1 MIEGAWLLQDE
12 ENPVALADICLAWI
26 CLNLR
31 QLCERRSDGSLCFHR
46 CPVFPQELAD
56 QLLCRMAE
64 EGVLNDGTIGIFR
77 SHEHLRLRRALLRS
91 SHLSA
96 EPFRLAIC
104 PHRLQELDVSRIK
117 GDLTVSDVLLSLAN
131 EECRESLQKL
141 VLTGLDLRGEN
152 VEASSLSFSAL
163 RGVKS
168 LGLAGTE
175 LDDSGLEDVSALP
188 LLEALDISN
197 TNVTDLRALLGCQA
211 SLRSLTAHGLTCLD
225 MTPAQL
231 LYVLSHLPGLRH
243 LDLSDNTLNADRDCV
258 VKQLLEEPGILPSL
272 VSLDVSGH
280 RELTDAAIQAF
291 VEARP
296 GMTFIGLLATQA
308 GFCDFFTGKSKL
320 KVAGE
325 ANIAQISEALHRYS
339 ERECFVR
346 EALVHLYSLTNDSD
360 EPQPDVLKLVST
372 AMQSHA
378 HSLHV
383 QLLATA
389 CVFNLT
395 SQDLAI
401 GIPLRLLG
409 NIVRQLLAAMRNFPN
424 HEQLQKN
431 CLLTLCSDRI
441 LQDVPFDR
449 FEAAKLVM
457 MWLSTREDQTLQ
469 RMAVAI
475 VSILVTA
482 CMLSYWVSWLLSVL
496 VSLQQLLCIVQQK
509 ASVGVVDSTLKFAL
523 SALWNLTD
531 ETPTACQHF
540 IECQGLELYVEV
552 LESYYSESS
561 IQQKV
566 LGLLNNIAE
575 VAELRTELLDE
586 DLVQHVLN
594 LLQSPEV
601 EVGVSYF
608 AGGILANLAS
618 SGEAT
623 WNLDLELRNIVVAK
637 LHSAIMTW
645 TPPEREMVSY
655 RTFQPFYPL
664 LDSSQPTGVQLWAV
678 WAMNLVCGN
687 LLYLFEL
694 KVFGQA
700 LILNNCFSFLAPHY
714 GKMLQDEG
722 GFALLKTLITHPNTH
737 NDVRRLAEGI
747 LCSLEQQQCLG

>member
-1 MIEGAWLLQDE
+1 
-12 ENPVALADICLAWI
+12 
-26 CLNLR
+26 
-31 QLCERRSDGSLCFHR
+31 
-46 CPVFPQELAD
+46 
-56 QLLCRMAE
+56 MAE

-475 VSILVTA
+475 VSILVSKLTTEETTQLGA
-482 CMLSYWVSWLLSVL
+482 EAFIMK
-496 VSLQQLLCIVQQK
+496 QLLCIVQQK

-637 LHSAIMTW
+637 LVLLLNCVQT
-645 TPPEREMVSY
+645 TV
-655 RTFQPFYPL
+655 TFQPFYPL

-678 WAMNLVCGN
+678 WAMNLVCGQN
-687 LLYLFEL
+687 GE
-694 KVFGQA
+694 
-700 LILNNCFSFLAPHY
+700 
-714 GKMLQDEG
+714 
-722 GFALLKTLITHPNTH
+722 IT
-737 NDVRRLAEGI
+737 
-747 LCSLEQQQCLG
+747 

>member
-1 MIEGAWLLQDE
+1 EKDFRYTK
-12 ENPVALADICLAWI
+12 NPVALADICLAWI

-475 VSILVTA
+475 VSILVSKVDFGTSIRSIRQ
-482 CMLSYWVSWLLSVL
+482 LFIP
-496 VSLQQLLCIVQQK
+496 QLLCIVQQK

-678 WAMNLVCGN
+678 WAMNLVCGQN
-687 LLYLFEL
+687 
-694 KVFGQA
+694 
-700 LILNNCFSFLAPHY
+700 APHY